1 VRVDWAIPCRYA
13 EVQPGRGATII
24 GAGTDVIIAPHVPV
38 PMQVLFA
45 VRFVG
50 DPDELDGEMAHPVVC
65 RIFAPGGD
73 PIGEQTAGLTV
84 DATQLVPGYLADVTI
99 PMGIVIET
107 REYGTYHVEF
117 EIDGHSQRVPIHV
130 IDPSSQPGLTPQ

>member
-24 GAGTDVIIAPHVPV
+24 GAGTDVVIAPHIPA

-50 DPDELDGEMAHPVVC
+50 EANELDGEMSHPVVC
-65 RIFAPGGD
+65 RIFAPSGD

-84 DATQLVPGYLADVTI
+84 DAQQIVPGYLADVTI

-107 REYGTYHVEF
+107 QTYGTYHVEF

-130 IDPSSQPGLTPQ
+130 INPADRAGLGPS